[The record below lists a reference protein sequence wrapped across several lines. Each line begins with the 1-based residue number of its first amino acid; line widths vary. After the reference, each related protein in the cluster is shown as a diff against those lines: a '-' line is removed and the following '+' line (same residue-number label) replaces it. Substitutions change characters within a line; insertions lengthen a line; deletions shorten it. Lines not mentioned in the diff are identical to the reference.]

1 MRRAAICGAI
11 AVVLAAAAVAVGAG
25 TDVRIHRLHVPPPP
39 VGDDTGTSVPP
50 ASGKPNPTT
59 PTDPS
64 VPGTSPPA
72 APPPPGAQPSPP
84 PPASTVGCTVAG
96 DAPGANVTGTLSD
109 YAIGLS
115 ATSIGSAPTLTFR
128 GTYPAGGDVHNLTLL
143 GANSTKLCGTNDLGV
158 GQAGTFTV
166 TNLPPGSY
174 QLVCTIHAAF
184 GMTRAFTVS

>member
-25 TDVRIHRLHVPPPP
+25 TDVRIHRLHLPPPP

-72 APPPPGAQPSPP
+72 APPPAGAQPPP
-84 PPASTVGCTVAG
+84 PPAPPTIGCAVGGGVTPVATATLDDFVLTLPATTFSLAPSLTFG
-96 DAPGANVTGTLSD
+96 GNNVGGVGHAVAIKTPGAAGTL
-109 YAIGLS
+109 LC
-115 ATSIGSAPTLTFR
+115 ATPVINPTLSN
-128 GTYPAGGDVHNLTLL
+128 A
-143 GANSTKLCGTNDLGV
+143 
-158 GQAGTFTV
+158 FTV
-166 TNLPPGSY
+166 TNLPAGNY
-174 QLVCTIHAAF
+174 VIYCTVHPLQMFKDIS
-184 GMTRAFTVS
+184 VN